1 MDVVHEE
8 EHIILQSAQA
18 DLNYFAPIYSRYSK
32 RIYAYCLSRLHHE
45 ADAQDI
51 TSQVFVQ
58 AMLNIERFRG
68 GSVRAW
74 LFSIAHNLMIDH
86 FRKNRRIVDL
96 DTQEIY
102 EWDTEPIERI
112 IRSENEALLREL
124 IHRLP
129 ADKQNMLLL
138 RFVGGLSAREIGEI
152 VDKNETHV
160 RVEIHRILKELRRQV
175 TEMEQG

>member
-1 MDVVHEE
+1 MDIVHEE
-8 EHIILQSAQA
+8 EHVILQSAQD

-32 RIYAYCLSRLHHE
+32 RIYAYCLSRLHVE

-58 AMLNIERFRG
+58 AMLNIHRFRG

-74 LFSIAHNLMIDH
+74 LFSIAHNLIVDH
-86 FRKNRRIVDL
+86 FRKNRRLVDL

-129 ADKQNMLLL
+129 ADKQDVLLL

-152 VDKNETHV
+152 IDKNETNV
-160 RVEIHRILKELRRQV
+160 RVEIHRILKTLRHQV
-175 TEMEQG
+175 TEIEQG

>member
-1 MDVVHEE
+1 MDIVHDEE
-8 EHIILQSAQA
+8 QVILQSAQN

-32 RIYAYCLSRLHHE
+32 RIYAYCLSRLHQE

-74 LFSIAHNLMIDH
+74 LFSIAHNLMIDY
-86 FRKNRRIVDL
+86 FRKNRRVVDL

-129 ADKQNMLLL
+129 SDKQNMLLL
-138 RFVGGLSAREIGEI
+138 RFVGGLSASEIGEI
-152 VDKNETHV
+152 VEKNETAV
-160 RVEIHRILKELRRQV
+160 RVEIHRILKALRRQV
-175 TEMEQG
+175 TEIEQG

>member
-1 MDVVHEE
+1 MDIVHAE
-8 EHIILQSAQA
+8 EHTILQSAQE
-18 DLNYFAPIYSRYSK
+18 DLSYFAPIYSRYSK
-32 RIYAYCLSRLHHE
+32 RIYAYCLSQLHQE

-58 AMLNIERFRG
+58 AMLNLERFRG

-86 FRKNRRIVDL
+86 FRKNRRLVDL

-129 ADKQNMLLL
+129 ADKQNVLLL

-152 VDKNETHV
+152 IDKNETNV
-160 RVEIHRILKELRRQV
+160 RVEIHRILKGLRRQFI
-175 TEMEQG
+175 EIEQG